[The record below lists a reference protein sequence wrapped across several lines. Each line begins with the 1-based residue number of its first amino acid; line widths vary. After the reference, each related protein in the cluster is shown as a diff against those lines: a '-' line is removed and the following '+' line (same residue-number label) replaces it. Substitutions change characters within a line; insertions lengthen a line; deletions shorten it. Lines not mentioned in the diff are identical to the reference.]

1 MTGKKRVSSI
11 VIGAALPVLVL
22 LIWHIFGVKG
32 RLNEALLPSLTTT
45 VKKAVELIADGSLLE
60 NIFVSLGRVMK
71 GFAIGASLG
80 IVIGV
85 LMGLFRPIYKF
96 LNPTVAFLRS
106 IPMMALIPLFILW
119 LGIGESCKVALI
131 ALGSFWSVLLNTI
144 HGVQSVDPKLVEV
157 TTVLEKKPLTVLT
170 RVYLPSALPAIIT
183 GLRLGMGTAWAC
195 VVAAEMMAASK
206 GVGYM
211 IMFARELSQ
220 PDKLMVGI
228 FSVGVIGLL
237 IDQIML
243 FIQRRVLWWNSDKQT
258 AAKKKSRFLHT
269 RPVKQET
276 AREGRSTVHILSET
290 RENGETIENRKRRME
305 TAKP

>member
-22 LIWHIFGVKG
+22 LVWYIFGVQG
-32 RLNEALLPSLTTT
+32 RLNEALLPSLITTL
-45 VKKAVELIADGSLLE
+45 KKAAELIRDGSLFE
-60 NIFVSLGRVMK
+60 DIFVSLGRVMK
-71 GFAIGASLG
+71 GFAIGGSLG

-85 LMGLFRPIYKF
+85 LMGLFKPIYKF

-144 HGVQSVDPKLVEV
+144 HGVQSVDPKLIEV
-157 TTVLEKKPLTVLT
+157 TTVLEKNPATVMF

-243 FIQRRVLWWNSDKQT
+243 FIQRRVLWWNSEK
-258 AAKKKSRFLHT
+258 
-269 RPVKQET
+269 
-276 AREGRSTVHILSET
+276 
-290 RENGETIENRKRRME
+290 
-305 TAKP
+305 